1 MNNRDFFEFMAI
13 AENLKNNTRHSV
25 TSQGRPESV
34 AEHSWRVSLMALLL
48 EDEIGNA
55 DFNKIIRMCILHDL
69 GEAITGDIPSFLK
82 TAADSAHEDEVVFAL
97 IDTLPAPQRN
107 SIRALFA
114 EMLALESREAK
125 IYKALDKLE
134 AVIQHNEAPLE
145 SWLPL
150 EYALNQTYGMAE
162 AESAD
167 PVLLRLR
174 QAAVADTQAKIADA
188 AVTREGDERQ
198 Q

>member
-1 MNNRDFFEFMAI
+1 MTEKEFFDFIHI

-25 TSQGRPESV
+25 TSTGRAESV

-48 EDEIGNA
+48 EDEIRDA

-82 TAADSAHEDEVVFAL
+82 TEADSAHEDKMVFRL
-97 IDTLPAPQRN
+97 MDTLPEPQRN
-107 SIRALFA
+107 KCRTLFE
-114 EMLALESREAK
+114 EMLALETKEAK

-134 AVIQHNEAPLE
+134 AVIQHNEAPIS

-150 EYALNQTYGMAE
+150 EYELNQTYGREE
-162 AESAD
+162 ADKSD
-167 PVLLRLR
+167 SVLQNLRL
-174 QAAVADTQAKIADA
+174 AAVEHTKKKIQ
-188 AVTREGDERQ
+188 TERP
-198 Q
+198 

>member
-1 MNNRDFFEFMAI
+1 MTEKEFFDFI
-13 AENLKNNTRHSV
+13 HVAENLKNNTRHSV

-48 EDEIGNA
+48 EDEIVDA

-82 TAADSAHEDEVVFAL
+82 TQADSVYEDKMVFGL
-97 IDTLPAPQRN
+97 MDTLPQPQRDKFKT
-107 SIRALFA
+107 LFE
-114 EMLALESREAK
+114 EMLTLETKEAK

-134 AVIQHNEAPLE
+134 AVIQHNEAPIS

-150 EYALNQTYGMAE
+150 EYELNQTYGRLE
-162 AESAD
+162 AEKAD
-167 PVLLRLR
+167 SVLLRLR
-174 QAAVADTQAKIADA
+174 LAAVEDTKRKIEA
-188 AVTREGDERQ
+188 ERP
-198 Q
+198 

>member
-1 MNNRDFFEFMAI
+1 MTEQEFFNFI
-13 AENLKNNTRHSV
+13 HTAENLKNNTRHSV

-48 EDEIGNA
+48 EDEIAGA

-82 TAADSAHEDEVVFAL
+82 TEADSAHEDQVVFRL
-97 IDTLPAPQRN
+97 MDTLPQPQRDKCKV
-107 SIRALFA
+107 LFE
-114 EMLALESREAK
+114 EMLALETKEAK

-134 AVIQHNEAPLE
+134 AVIQHNESPLS

-150 EYALNQTYGMAE
+150 EYELNQTYGKEE
-162 AESAD
+162 AERAD
-167 PVLLRLR
+167 EVILRLR
-174 QAAVADTQAKIADA
+174 LAEIERTKKKIETEHA
-188 AVTREGDERQ
+188 
-198 Q
+198 

>member
-1 MNNRDFFEFMAI
+1 MTEKEFFDFVHV

-48 EDEIGNA
+48 EDEIVNA
-55 DFNKIIRMCILHDL
+55 DFNKILRMCILHDL

-82 TAADSAHEDEVVFAL
+82 TKEDSAYEDKMVFGL
-97 IDTLPAPQRN
+97 MDTLPQPQKDKFK
-107 SIRALFA
+107 AFFE
-114 EMLALESREAK
+114 EMLTLETKEAK

-134 AVIQHNEAPLE
+134 AVIQHNEAPIS

-150 EYALNQTYGMAE
+150 EYELNQTYGMPE
-162 AESAD
+162 AEKAD
-167 PVLLRLR
+167 SVLLRLR
-174 QAAVADTQAKIADA
+174 LAAVEDTKRKIE
-188 AVTREGDERQ
+188 TERP
-198 Q
+198 